1 MVDVGGSAADVQT
14 GTAGALDRQP
24 TVFDYSQQSQFKVFM
39 PLFPLTDWFC
49 RRANIRGVSLGQAV
63 QATPLID
70 MPIIGDKLTY
80 DDFYVTF
87 LVDEQLKNYMEIHDW
102 LINCGAPESTSQ
114 FMAKPKPPGV
124 PKRPGKLVHSRILG
138 DVESTD
144 RDLYSNIDLFIMSSK
159 NNPVVQFKMME
170 CFPIS
175 LTNVEYSHQEADV
188 QYAECTVTF
197 AFSYFTVEAVG

>member
-1 MVDVGGSAADVQT
+1 MVDVGGSLADVQT
-14 GTAGALDRQP
+14 GTGGALDRQP

-39 PLFPLTDWFC
+39 PLFPLTEWFC
-49 RRANIRGVSLGQAV
+49 TRANIPGVSLGQAV
-63 QATPLID
+63 QSTPLID

-87 LVDEQLKNYMEIHDW
+87 LVDEQLKNYIEIHDW
-102 LINCGAPESTSQ
+102 LVNCGAPQGRDQ
-114 FMAKPKPPGV
+114 FMDKDRPAGI
-124 PKRPGKLVHSRILG
+124 PKRPGRIKNDLVLG
-138 DVESTD
+138 DISGTD

-159 NNPVVQFKMME
+159 NNPVVKFQMIE

-197 AFSYFTVEAVG
+197 AFSYFTVEAVS